1 MKNQTIKIGAIL
13 FLALAIVSCKKAKNE
28 TEAKAAEEVA
38 EVAEAAKYKADAEA
52 STITWTGN
60 APTKSHNG
68 TISISEGSL
77 ALEGGKLTGGNFI
90 IDMNSIVNL
99 DLEDETYNGKLIGHL
114 KSADFFDVENNGF
127 SAFAITGVEDNDGK
141 TIVKGNL
148 TIKGIKKNIEFPATV
163 SVDGDSVSFTSEVFN
178 IDRTEWDIKYNSGKF
193 FEDLK
198 DKLINDNIE
207 LSFTVKATKAAM

>member
-1 MKNQTIKIGAIL
+1 MKVAAIL
-13 FLALAIVSCKKAKNE
+13 FIGLAVVSCKKAQNE
-28 TEAKAAEEVA
+28 TDAKAAENVI
-38 EVAEAAKYKADAEA
+38 EVAEAAKYTADAEA
-52 STITWTGN
+52 STVTWTGS

-77 ALEGGKLTGGNFI
+77 ALDGGKLTGGNFI

-141 TIVKGNL
+141 TMVKGNL

-163 SVDGDSVSFTSEVFN
+163 SVDGNSVSFTSEVFN
-178 IDRTEWDIKYNSGKF
+178 IDRTEWDIKYKSGKF

-207 LSFTVKATKAAM
+207 LSFTVKATKAVM